1 MIHGGRGRVRNSTW
15 GRRLSLDLVHISK
28 WSCWPH
34 RQCGSWSSRSWPFPL
49 SSSQYT
55 YSQDSPTLQI
65 QPLSTPPSPVC
76 PPRARPGQS
85 IQKTITKVV
94 PTSCFPMVERD
105 IGLSDQSKARGFVH
119 PPPRDTHTSH
129 NHILQV
135 VLIHGLS
142 IPAIVWK
149 DVAPVLAS
157 RGYRVLL
164 YDLYGRGYSDAP
176 DVTYDVSLHTTQL
189 ALLMQHIK
197 WDDAYV
203 VGLSMGGGIATAFAV
218 QFPHLVNGKVALSAD
233 ISRTAKFMSSPF
245 VQSVSSLPPFRHYMR
260 LLVNGSEVHAIN
272 PIQEIVRLQS
282 AHLPHYN
289 AAVASSLRDGPVRGL
304 AHAFRALSNSSNEI
318 LLIHGTADKTVPYK
332 YTFKIQALVPQA
344 KLVTIVDGGHD
355 ITVTHANEVNTAL
368 LHFL

>member
-1 MIHGGRGRVRNSTW
+1 MLASTSPVRQLV
-15 GRRLSLDLVHISK
+15 LSLLALPPLFLAVYILAGFPYPPNPTAIHPSLASLPS
-28 WSCWPH
+28 SCA
-34 RQCGSWSSRSWPFPL
+34 SWSVYPEDYYQGGSYVLFPHGRTRYWL
-49 SSSQYT
+49 IGPKQG
-55 YSQDSPTLQI
+55 
-65 QPLSTPPSPVC
+65 
-76 PPRARPGQS
+76 PR
-85 IQKTITKVV
+85 
-94 PTSCFPMVERD
+94 
-105 IGLSDQSKARGFVH
+105 
-119 PPPRDTHTSH
+119 
-129 NHILQV
+129 V

-218 QFPHLVNGKVALSAD
+218 QFPHLVNGKVALVASAGIIESVD

-260 LLVNGSEVHAIN
+260 LLVNGSNSSEVQAIN

-282 AHLPHYN
+282 AHLPYYN

-332 YTFKIQALVPQA
+332 YTSKIQALVPQA

-355 ITVTHANEVNTAL
+355 ITVTHADEVNTAL